1 MDNVDLFIEADSNG
15 QLAFSFEEVEE
26 EINWDNISDQPTFH
40 NI

>member
-15 QLAFSFEEVEE
+15 QLAFSFEEE
-26 EINWDNISDQPTFH
+26 EINWDNISDKPTFH